1 MKPQFLYFDL
11 GNVLLT
17 FSNERACE
25 QMAAVAEV
33 AFEDVAR
40 LVIGPHERESL
51 LWRFEHG
58 LVSEDEFFAKFCS
71 ELDVE
76 PDRHELE
83 IAASDMFAPI
93 ESSFALV
100 RDLKAAGH
108 RLGILSNTNPVHWR
122 FLTDGRFP
130 ILREAFEQYAT
141 SFDARSMKPDRVVYD
156 YAVEKCGV
164 PAEQVFFVDDRI
176 ENVEGAIT
184 AGLDAVQYKDHDQL
198 EDDLKSRGIEW

>member
-25 QMAAVAEV
+25 QMAAVAGV
-33 AFEDVAR
+33 SYEDVAQ

-58 LVSEDEFFAKFCS
+58 LVSEDEFFERFCR
-71 ELDVE
+71 ELNVE
-76 PDRHELE
+76 PDRRELE
-83 IAASDMFAPI
+83 VAAADMFAPI

-100 RDLKAAGH
+100 QDLKAAGH

-130 ILREAFEQYAT
+130 VLCDVFEQNVT
-141 SFDARSMKPDRVVYD
+141 SFDARSMKPDRKVYD
-156 YAVEKCGV
+156 FAVQKCGV
-164 PAEQVFFVDDRI
+164 PAEGVFFVDDRI

-184 AGLDAVQYKDHDQL
+184 AGLNAVQYTDHDQL
-198 EDDLKSRGIEW
+198 EVDLKQRGIEW